1 MDTSYIIGI
10 LAIVV
15 TFICG
20 IIAKRVPWFNNNLI
34 PLQNLL
40 IGLLAALIHYLIT
53 KDFSLALTLSG
64 ITAGGTYDLLHNM
77 SKIDWDKLLDLIK
90 FN

>member
-20 IIAKRVPWFNNNLI
+20 IIAKRVPWFNN
-34 PLQNLL
+34 NLL

-64 ITAGGTYDLLHNM
+64 ITAGGTYDILHNM

>member
-1 MDTSYIIGI
+1 MDTAYIFGI
-10 LAIVV
+10 LSIIV

-20 IIAKRVPWFNNNLI
+20 IIAKRIPWFNNNLI
-34 PLQNLL
+34 PIQNLL

-53 KDFSLALTLSG
+53 KDFSLALILSG
-64 ITAGGTYDLLHNM
+64 VTAGGTYDILHNM
-77 SKIDWDKLLDLIK
+77 NKIEWAKLLDLIK

>member
-1 MDTSYIIGI
+1 MDTAYIFGI
-10 LAIVV
+10 LSIIV

-20 IIAKRVPWFNNNLI
+20 IIAKRIPWFNNKLI
-34 PLQNLL
+34 PIQNLL

-64 ITAGGTYDLLHNM
+64 VTAGGTYDILHNM
-77 SKIDWDKLLDLIK
+77 NKIEWAKLLDLIK